1 KGRTASDA
9 FEVFEGFQALV
20 ALVRRLAGRRTE
32 LADPRCPLR
41 RATGAMYGALRKQA
55 AFARAALRRR
65 DSVPAQL
72 LPARLTQPFGRPG
85 RRQHALD
92 GYPLNAI
99 ALELRDDHLL
109 DHLGRR
115 TTGVGWRHMHLDTV
129 RLEDYVPHSAQVHDT
144 EHRDLGVGYRMQK
157 RTDVLERQGSSL
169 LRMLLMLRL
178 VTSYQRA
185 PG

>member
-92 GYPLNAI
+92 GHPLHAV
-99 ALELRDDHLL
+99 ALELRYDHLL

-115 TTGVGWRHMHLDTV
+115 TTRVGWRHVNLHTV
-129 RLEDYVPHSAQVHDT
+129 RLEDYVRHYAQIHDA
-144 EHRDLGVGYRMQK
+144 EHADLGDGHRMQN
-157 RTDVLERQGSSL
+157 RMDDRGRQGL
-169 LRMLLMLRL
+169 DPLR
-178 VTSYQRA
+178 
-185 PG
+185 